1 MNWVQKEKGVAVS
14 SFFVTHYLNLP
25 LFLLL
30 ILQRRFILRQISA
43 SSEILYIV
51 AYLIRVLQ
59 KNKITAHKKRLT
71 MTAESEPVRE
81 PTDHRCERCGKVFA
95 KAEELTNHYKG
106 EHAE

>member
-1 MNWVQKEKGVAVS
+1 MGGIPKQKVIKGILDIFLVFTLQAPFRFYIS
-14 SFFVTHYLNLP
+14 QCKTHY
-25 LFLLL
+25 
-30 ILQRRFILRQISA
+30 
-43 SSEILYIV
+43 E
-51 AYLIRVLQ
+51 